1 MATITPIP
9 SPPTWPLVGNATQ
22 IDPVESRRSFSDF
35 ADKYGEVFR
44 IYLPGGRSIVF
55 ANSHRLINELCD
67 EKRFAKIPNGVLE
80 EIRNGVHDGLFTAKP
95 GEEAWGIAH
104 RVLMPASVVRLF
116 TFSQCVV
123 RFDSFIDLGGTP
135 PKMRIVILTF
145 YRFGPLSIRGMFEE
159 MHDVATQ
166 MALKFAR
173 YGPKTP
179 IPASEDFTR
188 LALDTLALCSMGF
201 RFNSFY
207 SKEMHPMIEA
217 MGGFLVESG
226 KRPTRVLPSF
236 FYRAD
241 DAKYW
246 NDIAVLRDTAQEVL
260 EARKKNP
267 ENRKDLL
274 NAMLNGVDPK
284 TGKHMSD
291 SSIIDNLITFLI
303 AGHETTSGTL
313 SFAFYRLLKNPE
325 AYQKVQKEVDEVI
338 GKGPINVEHLSKL
351 PYITA
356 VLRETLRLDSPIPI
370 FGVVSLEDQLLGGR
384 YPVSKDEPCSLFLTH
399 VHIDPAVWGDDAHD
413 FKPERMLD
421 GAFSKLPK
429 NAWKPFGNGARGC
442 IGRPFAMQEAILAMA
457 VLFQSFNFVLHDP
470 TYNLAIKQTLT
481 IKPDNF
487 LMRAI
492 IRDGLSPTQL
502 EHRLAGRGFS
512 QESSKL
518 QSEESSDSKTE
529 GQRITVLYGSNS
541 GTCEALAQRVA
552 SDASRHGFTVDK
564 VDCLDTANGA
574 IPKNQPVIIITAS
587 YEGEPPDNAA
597 LFCSWLTGVKD
608 KNSLAGVDYAVFG
621 VGHHDWVQ
629 TFHRIPKLVD
639 AKLEENGAAR
649 IADLGLSD
657 TGSTDTFT
665 DFETWED
672 NILWPALHRKY
683 GTRDA
688 KGDALQSAGLS
699 VEITSPRTSTLRQDV
714 MEGLVVSTHKLTAE
728 GEPVKKHIEIA
739 LPSGQTYRSGDY
751 LAVLPINPKGI
762 VQRVMRRFQL
772 PWDAHITI
780 GGAANTPLP
789 TSTSMPAQSVFSA
802 YVELA
807 QPATKRNILS
817 LAETAKDDADKDA
830 LKKYANQ
837 DYPEVLDKRIS
848 VLDLLEKFPAIE
860 LPLGLFLAMLPPMR
874 VRQYSISSSPL
885 WNPAHVTLTFSVLEA
900 PSKSGNGTHV
910 GVASS
915 YLDSL
920 EPGDKLHVAVR
931 KSHAAFHLP
940 QNPENTPVICIGAG
954 TGISPFRGF
963 IQERAEMIA
972 AGRKLAPAILL
983 VGCRAPGRDD
993 LYADE
998 LVEWEKAGAVT
1009 VKRAYSRATDKS
1021 NGAKYVQDLIPA
1033 YEDEIVPLWEQNAK
1047 LYICGSRAIGEGVK
1061 AGVVKM
1067 VLKRAK
1073 EHGNEEASEES
1084 ITQWWEELRNVRYAT
1099 DVFD

>member
-1 MATITPIP
+1 MSEITPIP
-9 SPPTWPLVGNATQ
+9 SPPTLPLVGNVAQ
-22 IDPVESRRSFSDF
+22 IDPVQSRRSFSDF
-35 ADKYGEVFR
+35 ADKYGEIFR
-44 IYLPGGRSIVF
+44 LYFPGGRSIVF
-55 ANSHRLINELCD
+55 VNSHRLVDEVCN
-67 EKRFAKIPNGVLE
+67 EKRFAKKPNGVLA
-80 EIRNGVHDGLFTAKP
+80 EIRNGVHDGLFTAQP

-104 RVLMPASVVRLF
+104 RV
-116 TFSQCVV
+116 
-123 RFDSFIDLGGTP
+123 
-135 PKMRIVILTF
+135 
-145 YRFGPLSIRGMFEE
+145 FGPLSIRGMFEE

-173 YGPKTP
+173 YGPTTP
-179 IPASEDFTR
+179 IPASDDFTR

-207 SKEMHPMIEA
+207 SKELHPMIEA

-226 KRPTRVLPSF
+226 KRPSRVLPSF

-246 NDIAVLRDTAQEVL
+246 EDIGVLRDTAEEVL
-260 EARKKNP
+260 QARKKTP
-267 ENRKDLL
+267 DNRKDLL

-325 AYQKVQKEVDEVI
+325 AYNKVQQEVDEVI
-338 GKGPINVEHLSKL
+338 GKGPITVEHMSKL

-356 VLRETLRLDSPIPI
+356 VLREALRLDSPIPL
-370 FGVVSLEDQLLGGR
+370 FGVSSLEDQLLAGK
-384 YPVSKDEPCSLFLTH
+384 YPVSKEEPVTLFLSHAH
-399 VHIDPAVWGDDAHD
+399 VDPAVWGDDAHD

-421 GAFSKLPK
+421 EPFSKLPK
-429 NAWKPFGNGARGC
+429 NAWKPFGNGARAC

-457 VLFQSFNFVLHDP
+457 MLFQSFNFVLHDP

-512 QESSKL
+512 PETSKL
-518 QSEESSDSKTE
+518 QSEGSSASTKQ

-541 GTCEALAQRVA
+541 GTCESLAQRLA

-564 VDCLDTANGA
+564 VDCLDSANGA

-597 LFCSWLTGVKD
+597 LFCTWLAGSKD
-608 KNSLAGVDYAVFG
+608 KDLLKGVDYAVFG

-639 AKLEENGAAR
+639 AKLEENGATR
-649 IADLGLSD
+649 IAEIGLSD

-672 NILWPALHRKY
+672 NVLWPALHQKY
-683 GTRDA
+683 GTDDA

-714 MEGLVVSTHKLTAE
+714 MEALVVETKKLTAD

-739 LPSGQTYRSGDY
+739 LPSEQTYRSGDY
-751 LAVLPINPKGI
+751 LAVLPINPKGV

-772 PWDAHITI
+772 PWDSHITI
-780 GGAANTPLP
+780 QGSANTALP

-807 QPATKRNILS
+807 QPATKRNILAI
-817 LAETAKDDADKDA
+817 AEAAKEDTIKDA
-830 LKKYANQ
+830 LKKYANEGYA
-837 DYPEVLDKRIS
+837 DVLDKRIS
-848 VLDLLEKFPAIE
+848 VLDLLEEFPTVE

-885 WNPAHVTLTFSVLEA
+885 WNPAHVTLTFAVLEA
-900 PSKSGNGTHV
+900 PSKSGHGTHV

-920 EPGDKLHVAVR
+920 ETGDKLHVAVR

-940 QNPENTPVICIGAG
+940 QSPETTPVICICAG
-954 TGISPFRGF
+954 SGISPFRGF
-963 IQERAEMIA
+963 MQERAEMIG
-972 AGRKLAPAILL
+972 AGRKLAPAVLL
-983 VGCRAPGRDD
+983 IGCRAPGKDD
-993 LYADE
+993 LYAEE
-998 LVEWEKAGAVT
+998 LEAWESAGVVT
-1009 VKRAYSRATDKS
+1009 VWRAFSRATDKS
-1021 NGAKYVQDLIPA
+1021 DGAKYVQDLISKH
-1033 YEDEIVPLWEQNAK
+1033 EDEIVPLWDQNAK
-1047 LYICGSRAIGEGVK
+1047 LYICGSRAISEGIK
-1061 AGVVKM
+1061 NEVVKM
-1067 VLKRAK
+1067 VLRREKTR
-1073 EHGNEEASEES
+1073 GNEDATEES
-1084 ITQWWEELRNVRYAT
+1084 VTEWWEGLRNVRYAT

>member
-1 MATITPIP
+1 MTTITPIP
-9 SPPTWPLVGNATQ
+9 SPPGLPIIGNATQ
-22 IDPVESRRSFSDF
+22 IDPVAQRRSFSEL
-35 ADKYGEVFR
+35 ADKYGEVYR
-44 IYLPGGRSIVF
+44 LHLPGGRSIVLC
-55 ANSHRLINELCD
+55 NSHRLIDELCD
-67 EKRFAKIPNGVLE
+67 EKRFVKIPNGVLA

-104 RVLMPASVVRLF
+104 RVLMPAYVPSHSYNVL
-116 TFSQCVV
+116 
-123 RFDSFIDLGGTP
+123 
-135 PKMRIVILTF
+135 
-145 YRFGPLSIRGMFEE
+145 FGPLSIRGMFEE
-159 MHDVATQ
+159 MHDVAAQ

-173 YGPKTP
+173 YGPSTP
-179 IPASEDFTR
+179 IPASDDFTR

-207 SKEMHPMIEA
+207 TKEMHPMIEA
-217 MGGFLVESG
+217 MGNFLVESG
-226 KRPTRVLPSF
+226 KRPSRVLPSF

-241 DAKYW
+241 DTKYW
-246 NDIAVLRDTAQEVL
+246 QDIEVLRNTAQEVL
-260 EARKKNP
+260 EARKKHP
-267 ENRKDLL
+267 DDRKDLL
-274 NAMLNGVDPK
+274 NAMLSGVDQK

-313 SFAFYRLLKNPE
+313 SFAFYRLLKNPDT
-325 AYQKVQKEVDEVI
+325 YQKVQKEVDEVI
-338 GKGPINVEHLSKL
+338 GKGSITVEHLSKL

-356 VLRETLRLDSPIPI
+356 VLRETLRLDSPISI
-370 FGVVSLEDQLLGGR
+370 YGVSSVEDQLLAGR
-384 YPVSKDEPCSLFLTH
+384 YPVSKDEPCALFLARAH
-399 VHIDPAVWGDDAHD
+399 LDPAVWGDDAND

-421 GAFSKLPK
+421 EPFSKLPK
-429 NAWKPFGNGARGC
+429 NAWKPFGNGARAC

-457 VLFQSFNFVLHDP
+457 MLFQNFNFVLHDP
-470 TYNLAIKQTLT
+470 SYNLAIKQTLT

-487 LMRAI
+487 LMRGI

-502 EHRLAGRGFS
+502 EHRLAGGGLS
-512 QESSKL
+512 QEPSKL
-518 QSEESSDSKTE
+518 LSEESSASAKTA
-529 GQRITVLYGSNS
+529 QRITVLYGSNS
-541 GTCEALAQRVA
+541 GTCESLAQRLA
-552 SDASRHGFTVDK
+552 SDASRHGFGVDK
-564 VDCLDTANGA
+564 VDCLDSANGA
-574 IPKNQPVIIITAS
+574 LPKNQPVVIITAS

-597 LFCSWLTGVKD
+597 LFCSWLAGSKD
-608 KNSLAGVDYAVFG
+608 KNMLEGVDYTVFG
-621 VGHHDWVQ
+621 VGHHDWAQ
-629 TFHRIPKLVD
+629 TFHRIPKLVNV
-639 AKLEENGAAR
+639 KLEENGATR
-649 IADLGLSD
+649 IADIGLSD
-657 TGSTDTFT
+657 AGSTDTFT

-672 NILWPALHRKY
+672 NVLWPALHKKY
-683 GTRDA
+683 GTDS
-688 KGDALQSAGLS
+688 KGEATQSAGLS

-714 MEGLVVSTHKLTAE
+714 MEALVVDARKLTAE

-751 LAVLPINPKGI
+751 LAILPINPKG
-762 VQRVMRRFQL
+762 VVHRVMRRFQL

-789 TSTSMPAQSVFSA
+789 TDTSMSAQGVFGA

-817 LAETAKDDADKDA
+817 LAETAKDEADKEA
-830 LKKYANQ
+830 LKKYANE
-837 DYPEVLDKRIS
+837 DYTEILNNRIS

-860 LPLGLFLAMLPPMR
+860 LPLGMFLAMLPPMR

-885 WNPAHVTLTFSVLEA
+885 WNPTHVTLTFAVLEA
-900 PSKSGNGTHV
+900 PSKSGHGTHV

-931 KSHAAFHLP
+931 QSHAAFHLP

-972 AGRKLAPAILL
+972 AGRKLAPAL
-983 VGCRAPGRDD
+983 VLIGCRAPGRDD
-993 LYADE
+993 LYAEE
-998 LVEWEKAGAVT
+998 LAEWEKAGAVT

-1021 NGAKYVQDLIPA
+1021 NGAKYVQDLIGA
-1033 YEDEIVPLWEQNAK
+1033 HKDEVVPLWEQNAK
-1047 LYICGSRAIGEGVK
+1047 LYICGSRAIGEGIK
-1061 AGVVKM
+1061 TEVVKM
-1067 VLKRAK
+1067 VLNREK
-1073 EHGNEEASEES
+1073 ERGNEEASEDSVKE
-1084 ITQWWEELRNVRYAT
+1084 WWEGLRNVRYAT